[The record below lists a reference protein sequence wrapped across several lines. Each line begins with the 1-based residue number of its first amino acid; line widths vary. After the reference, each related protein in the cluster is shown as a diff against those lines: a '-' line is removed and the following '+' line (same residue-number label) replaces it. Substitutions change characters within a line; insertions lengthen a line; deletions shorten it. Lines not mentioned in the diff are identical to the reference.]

1 MSSNRKLSMSDATR
15 RRLRTVLVGPARSAL
30 PEEVAAARP
39 SNSRKIGPR
48 AAATRMKQMMIMI

>member
-1 MSSNRKLSMSDATR
+1 MSDATR
-15 RRLRTVLVGPARSAL
+15 RRLRTVLVGPTRSAL

-48 AAATRMKQMMIMI
+48 AAATRMKQMMMMI